1 MCGIGGVA
9 LFDGR
14 SPEIAGVR
22 RMVDALRH
30 RGPDDEGFYVEGP
43 VGLAHTRLSV
53 IDLSAAG
60 RQPMHIQDPDLSIVY
75 NGEIYNYRELRQEL
89 EQNGHRFHSSSDTE
103 VVLRAYA
110 AWGGAC
116 VKRFNGMFAFAIW
129 DRAAQRLFVARDR
142 LGIKPL
148 YYLAHPDANEV
159 IFGSEVKTILAYQG
173 SAPDLDISALD
184 TFLSLGFI
192 PFSQTP
198 FKGLRKL
205 LPAHTLTAQH
215 GKMEINRYWD
225 LDFGRADGRR
235 VDAAEE
241 VLGAVEAAVRRHLV
255 SDVPIGAFLS
265 GGIDSSAVVYF
276 MKDAYPG
283 RVKTFSIGF
292 EQASYDERPFARL
305 VARLLG
311 TEHHEI
317 VCTSREFKDLWAKT
331 IWHADGLAVDISN
344 VPLYMVAGLARNH
357 VPVVLSG
364 DGGDELFA
372 GYPIYQADLLAS
384 VYRWVP
390 LSLRRIAGGLACAL
404 PTSTEKLSLDF
415 KLRQF
420 LSGAELDGTAR
431 SHFAWRR
438 IFTESERKLLFGTEL
453 PVESLSDSEDR
464 LADLFNTA
472 PAASDL
478 HRAIYADMKTFLVDS
493 ILAKVDTMT
502 MAHGLEARVPL
513 LDYELIELAARIPE
527 RLKFRWLS
535 GKRIFRKAMHDRLPS
550 QVISRKKSPFHPPL
564 VSWLKSDLRETVRDV
579 LSDANLKKVGLFN
592 SSYVETLKREHFAGI
607 ANNAYKLWVLVNFL
621 EWHRLFVEG
630 NWTSQTP
637 SRLAQVG

>member
-1 MCGIGGVA
+1 
-9 LFDGR
+9 
-14 SPEIAGVR
+14 
-22 RMVDALRH
+22 MVDALRH
-30 RGPDDEGFYVEGP
+30 RGPDDEGFFVEGP

-53 IDLSAAG
+53 IDLSAAA

-75 NGEIYNYRELRQEL
+75 NGEIYNYQELRHEL
-89 EQNGHRFHSSSDTE
+89 EQKGHRFHSSSDTE

-110 AWGGAC
+110 EWGEAC
-116 VKRFNGMFAFAIW
+116 VKRLNGMFALAIW
-129 DRAAQRLFVARDR
+129 DRAAQRLFLARDR

-148 YYLAHPDANEV
+148 YYLTDSDANEV
-159 IFGSEVKTILAYQG
+159 IFGSEIKTILSYRG
-173 SAPDLDISALD
+173 RAPDLDIPSLD

-215 GKMEINRYWD
+215 GKMEMNRYWD
-225 LDFGRADGRR
+225 IEFAPANCRKVEAP
-235 VDAAEE
+235 EE
-241 VLGAVEAAVRRHLV
+241 VVGAIEAAVRRHLV
-255 SDVPIGAFLS
+255 SDVPVGAFLS

-276 MKDAYPG
+276 MKNAFPAP
-283 RVKTFSIGF
+283 VKTFSIGF
-292 EQASYDERPFARL
+292 EQASYDERPFAQM
-305 VARLLG
+305 VARQLN

-317 VCTSREFKDLWAKT
+317 VCTSKEFKDLWART
-331 IWHADGLAVDISN
+331 VWHADGLAVDISN
-344 VPLYMVAGLARNH
+344 VPLYMLARLARNH

-384 VYRWVP
+384 IYRKMP
-390 LSLRRIAGGLACAL
+390 LLFRRIVVTLASAL

-420 LSGAELDGTAR
+420 FSGVEFHGTAR

-438 IFTESERKLLFGTEL
+438 IFTESERNLLFSPDL
-453 PVESLSDSEDR
+453 PHGSRSDSGEC
-464 LADLFNTA
+464 LAALFNTA

-478 HRAIYADMKTFLVDS
+478 HRAIYADIKTFLVDS

-513 LDYELIELAARIPE
+513 LDYELVELAARIPE
-527 RLKFRWLS
+527 GLKFKWLS
-535 GKRIFRKAMHDRLPS
+535 GKRIFKKAMHEKLPS

-564 VSWLKSDLRETVRDV
+564 ASWLKSDLRETMSDV
-579 LSDANLKKVGLFN
+579 LSDANLKALALFN
-592 SSYVETLKREHFAGI
+592 PSYVEILKREHFAGV
-607 ANNAYKLWVLVNFL
+607 ANHAYKLWVLINFL

-630 NWTSQTP
+630 NWTSQLP
-637 SRLAQVG
+637 SRLAQIG

>member
-1 MCGIGGVA
+1 
-9 LFDGR
+9 
-14 SPEIAGVR
+14 
-22 RMVDALRH
+22 MVDALRH
-30 RGPDDEGFYVEGP
+30 RGPDDDRFYVEGP

-53 IDLSAAG
+53 IDLSAAAK
-60 RQPMHIQDPDLSIVY
+60 QPMHIKDPDLSVVY
-75 NGEIYNYRELRQEL
+75 NGEIYNYRELRHEL
-89 EQNGHRFHSSSDTE
+89 EQRGHRFHSSSDTE

-116 VKRFNGMFAFAIW
+116 VKRLNGMFAFAIW
-129 DRAAQRLFVARDR
+129 DRSAQRLFLARDR

-148 YYLAHPDANEV
+148 YYVTDLNADEI
-159 IFGSEVKTILAYQG
+159 IFGSEVKTILAYRG
-173 SAPDLDISALD
+173 SAPDLDIRALD
-184 TFLSLGFI
+184 NFLSLGFI

-198 FKGLRKL
+198 FKGFRKL

-215 GKMEINRYWD
+215 GKVEINRYWD
-225 LDFGRADGRR
+225 LDFRPANGRR
-235 VDAAEE
+235 VETPEE
-241 VLGAVEAAVRRHLV
+241 VLGAIEAAVRRHLV
-255 SDVPIGAFLS
+255 SDVPVGAFLS
-265 GGIDSSAVVYF
+265 GGIDSSAVVSF
-276 MKDAYPG
+276 MKAAYRG

-292 EQASYDERPFARL
+292 EQASYDERPFAQM
-305 VARLLG
+305 VACRLG

-331 IWHADGLAVDISN
+331 VWHADGLAVDISN
-344 VPLYMVAGLARNH
+344 VPLYTVAGLARSH

-384 VYRWVP
+384 VYRRVP
-390 LSLRRIAGGLACAL
+390 LWLRRIAVGFASAL

-438 IFTESERKLLFGTEL
+438 IFTESERNLLFGTEL
-453 PVESLSDSEDR
+453 PVESRSDSEDCF
-464 LADLFNTA
+464 ADLFNTA

-478 HRAIYADMKTFLVDS
+478 HRAIYADIKTFLVDS

-513 LDYELIELAARIPE
+513 LDYELVELAARIPE
-527 RLKFRWLS
+527 GLKFRWLS
-535 GKRIFRKAMHDRLPS
+535 GKRIFKKAMQDRLPS
-550 QVISRKKSPFHPPL
+550 EVICRKKSPFHPPL
-564 VSWLKSDLRETVRDV
+564 AGWLKSDLRETVSDI

-592 SSYVETLKREHFAGI
+592 SSYIETLKREHFAGV

-630 NWTSQTP
+630 HWTSQTP